1 MNGNSIPRRSFM
13 ALLLGGTGAA
23 LVGCES
29 VLPGAQ
35 RDAPNLYELS
45 PKSTFDSNLPR
56 FTGQLIVEMPVAGA
70 GLVTNRIP
78 VKTSDTKFEYFA
90 RSEWIDIA
98 PKMVQTLLIE
108 SFENTNKIVAVG
120 RESAG
125 LRADYVLKTELR
137 EFQVETY
144 GTGGARVRV
153 RLALKLVRMPERVII
168 SSTSFEA
175 SEKPANTEV
184 AAAIP
189 AFDEALGKV
198 LRRTVEWT
206 LRNATADQRRRPRT
220 F

>member
-1 MNGNSIPRRSFM
+1 MTVYSVPRRAFL
-13 ALLLGGTGAA
+13 ALSLAA
-23 LVGCES
+23 AATALAGCES
-29 VLPGAQ
+29 ILPGAQ
-35 RDAPNLYELS
+35 RDAPSLYELS
-45 PKSTFDSNLPR
+45 PKSTFDANLPV
-56 FTGQLIVEMPVAGA
+56 FSGQLIVETPVAGA

-78 VKTSDTKFEYFA
+78 VKTTDTKFEYFA

-108 SFENTNKIVAVG
+108 SLENTKKIVAVG

-137 EFQVETY
+137 EFQLETFRPD
-144 GTGGARVRV
+144 GPRVHV
-153 RLALKLVRMPERVII
+153 RIASKLVRMPDRII
-168 SSTSFEA
+168 IASTSYDA
-175 SEKPANTEV
+175 SEKVGNTDI

-198 LRRTVEWT
+198 LKRTVEWT
-206 LRNATADQRRRPRT
+206 LREAASDMRKRPRT